1 MNNGA
6 YGGRDG
12 QTIAPKVQELLTKD
26 LGAGASISFTIESAE
41 GVEKIT
47 AKSIL
52 KDMSTTYFGGK
63 AKLLFT
69 IHFYINQ
76 SRAMELDAHM
86 IQQGA
91 GCALGSLAYATT
103 VGKRIAGPVS
113 LGDDGKFIGDAEA
126 AGKLNARKDVLKKCD
141 AFAVKQGGLAGFELK
156 IDRILKIIP
165 RENGAQVVAVTMPV
179 SKSMGFSASLG
190 AKEFLEMVA
199 LLESTL

>member
-6 YGGRDG
+6 YMGQDG
-12 QTIAPKVQELLTKD
+12 QTVAPKVQELLTKD
-26 LGAGASISFTIESAE
+26 LGAGPSVSFTIESV
-41 GVEKIT
+41 GVEGIT

-52 KDMSTTYFGGK
+52 KDMSTTFFGGK

-69 IHFYINQ
+69 IHFDINQ
-76 SRAMELDAHM
+76 SRAMQLDAHM

-103 VGKRIAGPVS
+103 VGKRVAGPVS
-113 LGDDGKFIGDAEA
+113 LGDDGKFMGDAEA
-126 AGKLNARKDVLKKCD
+126 AGKLNARKDLLKKCD
-141 AFAVKQGGLAGFELK
+141 AFAVKKGGLAGFELK

>member
-6 YGGRDG
+6 YMGQDG
-12 QTIAPKVQELLTKD
+12 PTIAPKVQELLTKD
-26 LGAGASISFTIESAE
+26 LGPGGSISFTIESVGGE
-41 GVEKIT
+41 GIS

-52 KDMSTTYFGGK
+52 KDMSTTFFGGK

-69 IHFYINQ
+69 IHFDISQ
-76 SRAMELDAHM
+76 TRAVQLDAHM

-91 GCALGSLAYATT
+91 GCALGSLAYAT
-103 VGKRIAGPVS
+103 VISRQVPGPVT
-113 LGDDGKFIGDAEA
+113 LGDDGKFTGAAEA
-126 AGKLNARKDVLKKCD
+126 AGKLNARKDLLKKCD
-141 AFAVKQGGLAGFELK
+141 AFAVKKGGLAGFELK

-199 LLESTL
+199 LLENTL